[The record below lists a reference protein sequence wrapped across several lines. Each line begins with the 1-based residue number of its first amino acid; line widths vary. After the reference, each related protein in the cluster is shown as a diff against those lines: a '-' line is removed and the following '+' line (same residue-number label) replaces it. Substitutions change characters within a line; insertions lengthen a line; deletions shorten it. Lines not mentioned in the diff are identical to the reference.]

1 MTDTHGIIN
10 RFRPNLTTYEEIYK
24 DLHHNPELSRQ
35 ESQTAS
41 IAAAHLTNLGFMVHQ
56 NIGGHGVVGVLS
68 NGPGQTVLLRA
79 DMDALPVPERT
90 ELEYTSTKIMKD
102 PDGKDVPVMHA
113 CGHDMHVATLMAA
126 STLLHSARS
135 HWSGT
140 LICLF
145 QPNEEFAAGAQ
156 AMVDDGLYQRFRIPV
171 PDIVLGQHVLN
182 LKTGTI
188 GFAPG
193 PVLAAVDSVEIRVF
207 GKGGHGTR
215 PDLAVDPIVTAAHIV
230 TRLQSIVSREVAPK
244 DTAVVS
250 CGSIHGGD
258 AANVIPDFVD
268 LKLTIR
274 SYRPQVQDRLLS
286 AVRRIVR
293 AESQASGAVAEPT
306 FKSLMHGPSTIND
319 SEKYE
324 VLNPAFQAYFKDN
337 ALSMD
342 PLPGSEDFSVLA
354 TACNAPYLYWIY
366 GGIDAEQWE
375 EAEREDRLGDFP
387 YNHSSLF
394 APVIQPTMRT
404 AVDAFALAA
413 LTFFG

>member
-1 MTDTHGIIN
+1 M
-10 RFRPNLTTYEEIYK
+10 E
-24 DLHHNPELSRQ
+24 
-35 ESQTAS
+35 
-41 IAAAHLTNLGFMVHQ
+41 
-56 NIGGHGVVGVLS
+56 
-68 NGPGQTVLLRA
+68 
-79 DMDALPVPERT
+79 ALPVPERT
-90 ELEYTSTKIMKD
+90 ELEYASTKIMKD
-102 PDGKDVPVMHA
+102 PEGKDVPVMHA

-156 AMVDDGLYQRFRIPV
+156 AMVDDELYQRFGIPV

-182 LKTGTI
+182 PKTGTI
-188 GFAPG
+188 DFASG

-215 PDLAVDPIVTAAHIV
+215 PDRAVDPIVTAAHIV

-244 DTAVVS
+244 DTAMVS
-250 CGSIHGGD
+250 CGSFHGGD

-268 LKLTIR
+268 LKLTVR
-274 SYRPQVQDRLLS
+274 SYRPQVQERLLS
-286 AVRRIVR
+286 AVQRIVW

-306 FKSLMHGPSTIND
+306 FESLMHGPSTIND
-319 SEKYE
+319 SKKYE
-324 VLNPAFQAYFKDN
+324 VLSPAVQAYFKDN

-366 GGIDAEQWE
+366 GGIDAAHWE
-375 EAEREDRLGDFP
+375 EAEKQDRLGDFP
-387 YNHSSLF
+387 YNHSPLF
-394 APVIQPTMRT
+394 APVIQPTMST

-413 LTFFG
+413 LTFFV